1 MVFELRSVVGQRV
14 DSNNLSSP
22 KERRILSH
30 RPTTH
35 CLLGTTQW
43 LSLCCAPLRRPA
55 SAVVSQRVE
64 LSLYKENGFAVLRAR
79 HRRRGTGYR
88 RVNCG
93 NWGWG
98 RLSRAQPSNARPG
111 RTFRTHSSVP
121 SCWNS
126 RLPNRCIK
134 TTRFPPHDLSDSARV
149 RLRFLSRVFPVPE
162 SGS

>member
-1 MVFELRSVVGQRV
+1 MDFELRSVVGQRV

-64 LSLYKENGFAVLRAR
+64 LSLYKENDFAVLRAR

-98 RLSRAQPSNARPG
+98 RSYGDSRGLSRSGDARYECIRPYLPTPFRQAATTAGVCRCPSVRQDRSNI
-111 RTFRTHSSVP
+111 FLKKV
-121 SCWNS
+121 S
-126 RLPNRCIK
+126 RR
-134 TTRFPPHDLSDSARV
+134 
-149 RLRFLSRVFPVPE
+149 
-162 SGS
+162 